1 MMARSIRDLVLT
13 TSVALTVIAVAQQVP
28 TATDFAAC
36 NLEAEVSA
44 AVNPGAVT
52 HAEIA
57 PASVSPDRLLEGM
70 RPDGQKDQAY
80 REAYRTCMRGR
91 GF

>member
-1 MMARSIRDLVLT
+1 VMARLIRGLVLT
-13 TSVALTVIAVAQQVP
+13 MSVALTMAAVVQQVP
-28 TATDFAAC
+28 TATDFSAC

-44 AVNPGAVT
+44 AVNPGVT
-52 HAEIA
+52 HTEIA

-70 RPDGQKDQAY
+70 RSDGQKDQAY

>member
-1 MMARSIRDLVLT
+1 MMGRMFRGLVLT
-13 TSVALTVIAVAQQVP
+13 ASVALTMAIAQQVP
-28 TATDFAAC
+28 TATDFSAC

-44 AVNPGAVT
+44 AVKASAVT
-52 HAEIA
+52 HADIA

-80 REAYRTCMRGR
+80 REAYRTCMQGR